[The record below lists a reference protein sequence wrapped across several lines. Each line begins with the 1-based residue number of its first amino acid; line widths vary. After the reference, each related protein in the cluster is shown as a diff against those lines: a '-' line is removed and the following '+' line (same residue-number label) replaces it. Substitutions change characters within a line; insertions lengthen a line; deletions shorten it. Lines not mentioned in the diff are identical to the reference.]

1 MFVLGMTF
9 SITEKEERHNM
20 SVSQENSIEITLDEI
35 NEVVQRAKARNKQS
49 ARLVTDKI
57 LSSIV
62 LPSKGKA

>member
-1 MFVLGMTF
+1 
-9 SITEKEERHNM
+9 M